1 MWFLKIASI
10 KGQNRHANIYDNRSI
25 RLTCLA
31 IRTKCSLVNSWLHW
45 SSCCLWV
52 WIPVTLWLWV
62 LLSVSTAWWP
72 ILHVQLIIRTGLR
85 RIKALVCHLY
95 SIIKLLTFPSH
106 SVIFNFT
113 IPLQSNP
120 SSQISSLIWILYP
133 LSSLLSIYSSLKP
146 LGSFIVHVIGFW
158 ERNLDVQGFFQ

>member
-95 SIIKLLTFPSH
+95 SIIKLLAFPSH
-106 SVIFNFT
+106 YCHFQ
-113 IPLQSNP
+113 LH
-120 SSQISSLIWILYP
+120 YP
-133 LSSLLSIYSSLKP
+133 TSIHSIQVRSHLSSEFSILSAPSYPSTALLSP
-146 LGSFIVHVIGFW
+146 W
-158 ERNLDVQGFFQ
+158 EAS